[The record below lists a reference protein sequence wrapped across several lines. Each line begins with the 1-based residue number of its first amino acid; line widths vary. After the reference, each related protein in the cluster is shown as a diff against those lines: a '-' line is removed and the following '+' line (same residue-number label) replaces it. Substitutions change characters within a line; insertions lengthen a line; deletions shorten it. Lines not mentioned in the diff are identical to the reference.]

1 MAAEANPDAERAR
14 AAAREEI
21 PALLYHP
28 SEDVLAALLENP
40 RFDAAH
46 LSLLLERK
54 ELSGEFLEEVA
65 RRKKWLA
72 EYAVKRRLAFHVHT
86 PRLTAMRMARQLYLM
101 DLVQLS
107 LLPSAAVELRRLA
120 EELILV
126 RLPQL
131 PLGQKLTL
139 ARRGSARV
147 AGGLI
152 AEGQEQVARVALDN
166 AFLNEAQILKVL
178 SRVNL
183 AAPVVEVIAKHAR
196 WSQLYNV
203 RIALLRHPKA
213 PLTRV
218 IGFLPDL
225 TPRDLKELA
234 ALSTLPAH
242 VKHRIRD
249 ELARRGGGTPSGR
262 PRSRAPRARKPR
274 GV

>member
-14 AAAREEI
+14 SAAREEI

-54 ELSGEFLEEVA
+54 ELSGEFLEEIA

-86 PRLTAMRMARQLYLM
+86 PRLTVMRLARQLYLM

-126 RLPQL
+126 RLPQVPAWGRDCCTTYWAL
-131 PLGQKLTL
+131 PRPIPRASAAGRSRPSSRT
-139 ARRGSARV
+139 APARV
-147 AGGLI
+147 CASVGKSSVPRRAG
-152 AEGQEQVARVALDN
+152 RVA
-166 AFLNEAQILKVL
+166 
-178 SRVNL
+178 
-183 AAPVVEVIAKHAR
+183 AAG
-196 WSQLYNV
+196 S
-203 RIALLRHPKA
+203 
-213 PLTRV
+213 TR
-218 IGFLPDL
+218 PQ
-225 TPRDLKELA
+225 
-234 ALSTLPAH
+234 
-242 VKHRIRD
+242 
-249 ELARRGGGTPSGR
+249 
-262 PRSRAPRARKPR
+262 
-274 GV
+274 

>member
-1 MAAEANPDAERAR
+1 MAPEANPEAERAR
-14 AAAREEI
+14 SASREEI
-21 PALLYHP
+21 AALLYHP
-28 SEDVLAALLENP
+28 GEDVLAALLENP
-40 RFDAAH
+40 RFDSAN

-54 ELSGEFLEEVA
+54 ELSGEFLEEIA

-72 EYAVKRRLAFHVHT
+72 EYAVKRRVAFHVHT
-86 PRLTAMRMARQLYLM
+86 PRLVAMRLARELYLM

-120 EELILV
+120 EELILA

-152 AEGQEQVARVALDN
+152 AEGQEQAARVALDN

-178 SRVNL
+178 SRQSL
-183 AAPVVEVIAKHAR
+183 AAPVVELVAKHPR

-203 RIALLRHPKA
+203 RMALVRHPRA

-234 ALSTLPAH
+234 ALSTLPAQ
-242 VKHRIRD
+242 VKQRVRD
-249 ELARRGGGTPSGR
+249 ELVRRGGGAQSRR
-262 PRSRAPRARKPR
+262 PRRGALRSRHPR
-274 GV
+274 GT